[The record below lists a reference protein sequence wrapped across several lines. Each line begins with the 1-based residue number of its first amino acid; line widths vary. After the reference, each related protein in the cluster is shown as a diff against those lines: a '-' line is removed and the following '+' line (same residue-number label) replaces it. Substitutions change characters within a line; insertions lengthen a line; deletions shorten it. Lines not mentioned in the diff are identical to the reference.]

1 MKVDS
6 SSAWASIS
14 SRDLGLDK
22 GSDIY
27 FVSEGMNNLIDG
39 SSQNVMVTL
48 QRKVS
53 DV

>member
-1 MKVDS
+1 LKVDS

-22 GSDIY
+22 GIDIY
-27 FVSEGMNNLIDG
+27 FVSEGMNNLIVDN
-39 SSQNVMVTL
+39 SQNVMVKL

-53 DV
+53 DL